1 VERWGISPARNWV
14 RLAHLPRVPRPW
26 GPVPPGP
33 TGQIGFVSHNRPCH
47 RPPGGIVKAG
57 RPWRW
62 SSVPSKGIGFVC
74 TSGPGGRAA
83 PPNWL
88 CFAHLSRVLRP
99 CGLVPPSPREIGFVS
114 YNRPVPAVRLAGN
127 WVRFACSPLVSERPS
142 HPTPPELGSFCA
154 LRPPEPQ
161 PTSQIGFVWRNRP
174 ARAGGAGLSPIRNR
188 GIWFVWRICPASR
201 VRSPQMPQSAQVWLC
216 FAHFALGTPGRLPD
230 LALFYTSHFTPQ
242 TSNFFQL
249 ALFGT
254 ISIGLEWWNDRTLE

>member
-1 VERWGISPARNWV
+1 LFGAINPSAE
-14 RLAHLPRVPRPW
+14 
-26 GPVPPGP
+26 
-33 TGQIGFVSHNRPCH
+33 IGVVSHNRPRH
-47 RPPGGIVKAG
+47 RLPGGIVKAG
-57 RPWRW
+57 RPWRS

-74 TSGPGGRAA
+74 TTGPGGRAA
-83 PPNWL
+83 APNWL

-142 HPTPPELGSFCA
+142 HPTPPELGLFCA

-188 GIWFVWRICPASR
+188 GIGFVWRICPASR
-201 VRSPQMPQSAQVWLC
+201 VRSLRYPRAPRFGFVSHISPLAPPVDCGNWLCSAELPCGPPPGPAQIGFVCTTGPQSLAAQDWLC
-216 FAHFALGTPGRLPD
+216 FTLH
-230 LALFYTSHFTPQ
+230 TSHLRLQ
-242 TSNFFQL
+242 TSSDWL
-249 ALFGT
+249 CLV
-254 ISIGLEWWNDRTLE
+254 R